1 MSNNDIAR
9 DADNQPMAASG
20 TAVAGGADWK
30 TCDGQQLKA
39 MVQAGLA
46 WLNQHIP
53 LINALNVFPVP
64 DGDTGTNMYL
74 TLEAAWQEIA
84 GRPERSVAPI
94 TEALAH
100 GALMGARGNSGVIL
114 SQIFRG
120 MAQALHDAELL
131 DTNLLARALQQASAT
146 AYKAVIRP
154 VEGTILTVARRAA
167 EASVLAAETAG
178 NLREMMALV
187 VEAARKAVEETP
199 SLLPVLAEA
208 GVVDAGGQG
217 LYVIL
222 EGMLRYLRGESV
234 EAVLEPEEEVIL
246 HHPEGPEE
254 GYGYDVQF
262 ILTGENLDVD
272 RIRADIDAMGVSTLV
287 VGDSRT
293 VKVHVHTPEPGTPL
307 NYAARLGSLSKVIVE
322 NMQEQYEEFR
332 GAGRAAVPPPT
343 PVPFQS
349 VAPQPPAPALVS
361 DIGIVAVVP
370 GEGLAKVFK
379 SLGTSAIVPG
389 GQTMNPSTEELLSAV
404 ESLAQK
410 KVIILPNNKNVVLT
424 AQQAKSLSDR
434 DIRVV
439 PSTNIPQGISALLAF
454 NYQSD
459 LDTNVEL
466 MTEALGNIQAAEVT
480 RAVRSVKINGL
491 QVEEGQYIGLLNG
504 DLVSAGETLTDVV
517 LDLLE
522 KMGAEELEI
531 ITLYYGE
538 GVSAEDA
545 RALADLIA
553 ERYPDQEIEVVEGDQ
568 PHYPYI
574 ISGE

>member
-9 DADNQPMAASG
+9 EAQPDSTAASG
-20 TAVAGGADWK
+20 TAVAGSPDWK
-30 TCDGQQLKA
+30 TCDGQQFKA
-39 MVQAGLA
+39 MVQTSLA
-46 WLNQHIP
+46 WLNHHIP
-53 LINALNVFPVP
+53 MINALNVFPVP

-74 TLEAAWQEIA
+74 TLESAWQEIA
-84 GRPERSVAPI
+84 GRTERSVAPI

-120 MAQALHDAELL
+120 MAQALHDADLL

-154 VEGTILTVARRAA
+154 VEGTILTVVRRAA
-167 EASVLAAETAG
+167 EAGALAAETADD
-178 NLREMMALV
+178 LRDMMALV

-217 LYVIL
+217 LYIIL

-234 EAVLEPEEEVIL
+234 QAPAEPEEEVIL

-262 ILTGENLDVD
+262 ILTGENLDVE

-307 NYAARLGSLSKVIVE
+307 NYAARLGSLSRVIVE

-332 GAGRAAVPPPT
+332 SAGRAAVPPPT

-361 DIGIVAVVP
+361 EIGIVAVVP
-370 GEGLAKVFK
+370 GEGLAKVFQ

-404 ESLAQK
+404 ESLPHK
-410 KVIILPNNKNVVLT
+410 KIIILPNNKNVILT
-424 AQQAKSLSDR
+424 AQQAQSLSDR
-434 DIRVV
+434 EIRVV
-439 PSTNIPQGISALLAF
+439 PSKNIPQGISALLAF

-466 MTEALGNIQAAEVT
+466 MTEALHSIQAAEVT

-504 DLVSAGETLTDVV
+504 DLVSAGENLTDVV

-522 KMGAEELEI
+522 KMGAQDLEI

-545 RALADLIA
+545 RALADRIA
-553 ERYPDQEIEVVEGDQ
+553 ERYPDQEVEVVEGGQ

>member
-9 DADNQPMAASG
+9 GAQPDPATASG
-20 TAVAGGADWK
+20 TAVAGDPDWK
-30 TCDGQQLKA
+30 ACDGQQWKA
-39 MVQAGLA
+39 MIQASLA

-74 TLEAAWQEIA
+74 TMEAAWQEIA
-84 GRPERSVAPI
+84 GRPERSVAPMI
-94 TEALAH
+94 EALAH

-120 MAQALHDAELL
+120 MAQALHGVDLL
-131 DTNLLARALQQASAT
+131 NTDLLAHALQQASST

-167 EASVLAAETAG
+167 EAGVLAAETTHD
-178 NLREMMALV
+178 LREMFALV

-222 EGMLRYLRGESV
+222 EGMLRCMRGESV
-234 EAVLEPEEEVIL
+234 QAAPAPEEGVIL

-262 ILTGENLDVD
+262 ILTGENLDVE

-322 NMQEQYEEFR
+322 NMQEQYEAFR
-332 GAGRAAVPPPT
+332 GAGRAPT
-343 PVPFQS
+343 PAPYQP
-349 VAPQPPAPALVS
+349 VAPQPASPALAS
-361 DIGIVAVVP
+361 EIGIVAVVP

-379 SLGTSAIVPG
+379 SLGTSAVVSG

-404 ESLAQK
+404 ESLPQK

-424 AQQAKSLSDR
+424 AQQAQSLSDR
-434 DIRVV
+434 EIRVV
-439 PSTNIPQGISALLAF
+439 PSTNIPQGISALLSF
-454 NYQSD
+454 NYQAD
-459 LDTNVEL
+459 LDTNAEQ
-466 MTEALGNIQAAEVT
+466 MTEALHSVQAAEVT

-491 QVEEGQYIGLLNG
+491 QVAEGQYIGLLNG

-522 KMGAEELEI
+522 TMRAEELEI

-538 GVSAEDA
+538 GVGAEDA
-545 RALADLIA
+545 RALAELIA
-553 ERYPDQEIEVVEGDQ
+553 QRYPDQEFEVVEGGQ

>member
-1 MSNNDIAR
+1 MSNHDIAR
-9 DADNQPMAASG
+9 EAHPESAMASG
-20 TAVAGGADWK
+20 SAIAGGSDWK

-39 MVQAGLA
+39 MIQAGLA

-53 LINALNVFPVP
+53 IINALNVFPVP

-84 GRPERSVAPI
+84 GRADSAVGPI

-120 MAQALHDAELL
+120 MAQALHGASVL
-131 DTNLLARALQQASAT
+131 DTELLARAFQQASAT

-154 VEGTILTVARRAA
+154 VEGTILTVARRVA
-167 EASVLAAETAG
+167 EASAEAAGSAED
-178 NLREMMALV
+178 LRDMFARV

-234 EAVLEPEEEVIL
+234 QAVPEPEEEVIL

-262 ILTGENLDVD
+262 ILTGENLDVE

-287 VGDSRT
+287 VGDSHT
-293 VKVHVHTPEPGTPL
+293 VKVHVHTSEPGTPL

-322 NMQEQYEEFR
+322 NMQEQYEAFR
-332 GAGRAAVPPPT
+332 GAGRIPAPT

-349 VAPQPPAPALVS
+349 VAPQPAAPALVS

-370 GEGLAKVFK
+370 GEGLARVFK

-404 ESLAQK
+404 ESLPQK
-410 KVIILPNNKNVVLT
+410 QIIILPNNKNVVLT
-424 AQQAKSLSDR
+424 AQQAQSLSDR
-434 DIRVV
+434 EIRVV
-439 PSTNIPQGISALLAF
+439 PSTNVPQGISALLAF
-454 NYQSD
+454 NYQAD

-466 MTEALGNIQAAEVT
+466 MTEALHNIQAAEVT

-504 DLVSAGETLTDVV
+504 DLVCAGATLTDVV

-522 KMGAEELEI
+522 KMGAEDLEI

-538 GVSAEDA
+538 GVTAEDA
-545 RALADLIA
+545 RGLADLIA
-553 ERYPDQEIEVVEGDQ
+553 HRYPDQEIEVVEGGQ